1 MNQSW
6 REQVR
11 DGGKLVNLGRFATP
25 EQAALFYARRRAGRD
40 TTDLTY
46 AYRSRAHRHPHTR
59 APPRAPHPGRER
71 GLCFL
76 RSMAREL
83 A

>member
-25 EQAALFYARRRAGRD
+25 EQAALFYARREAGRD
-40 TTDLTY
+40 T
-46 AYRSRAHRHPHTR
+46 S
-59 APPRAPHPGRER
+59 
-71 GLCFL
+71 
-76 RSMAREL
+76 
-83 A
+83 